1 MDFTFDLRSDAV
13 LGPVSGEDH
22 CSQVSPSRVATQVQT
37 AEGEIGKSLL
47 KTERVMAT
55 F

>member
-37 AEGEIGKSLL
+37 AEGEKSLL
-47 KTERVMAT
+47 KTERVLLT